1 MILLDQLP
9 RHCFRGTARA
19 FAFDALARTEAKAA
33 LALGDEAHHAPA
45 QTLFFNHALSPQRSP
60 GHGMCATPA
69 LPRLDAPLGGHAQAP
84 LILDFDRSAA
94 SLERRLRRFG
104 RDPWRNAALGR
115 VSTAEERAFLAPQGK
130 SAPGT
135 LEIAMPLGDPCL
147 AGVVPLLGPLWRTPM
162 TSDDALFLA
171 EMDGVAP
178 LAESH
183 LRVRAE
189 SPEAPSLAQLARRQ
203 AAANTGKDS
212 NTLTLGEVP
221 PRRPLR

>member
-1 MILLDQLP
+1 
-9 RHCFRGTARA
+9 
-19 FAFDALARTEAKAA
+19 
-33 LALGDEAHHAPA
+33 
-45 QTLFFNHALSPQRSP
+45 
-60 GHGMCATPA
+60 
-69 LPRLDAPLGGHAQAP
+69 
-84 LILDFDRSAA
+84 
-94 SLERRLRRFG
+94 
-104 RDPWRNAALGR
+104 
-115 VSTAEERAFLAPQGK
+115 
-130 SAPGT
+130 
-135 LEIAMPLGDPCL
+135 
-147 AGVVPLLGPLWRTPM
+147 M

-221 PRRPLR
+221 PVDPFDEIAFKRDGVQTGVYRKLRLGRYPQEATLDLHRMTVREAREAVWRFVHDAQRAGLRSVIITHGRGDRSETPGRLKSYVAHWLPTLSAVLAFHSAQRHHGGYGACYWDRCFGDGGGRGGGGGGGGGRGGGGGGGDGGTRPDG

>member
-1 MILLDQLP
+1 
-9 RHCFRGTARA
+9 
-19 FAFDALARTEAKAA
+19 
-33 LALGDEAHHAPA
+33 
-45 QTLFFNHALSPQRSP
+45 
-60 GHGMCATPA
+60 
-69 LPRLDAPLGGHAQAP
+69 
-84 LILDFDRSAA
+84 
-94 SLERRLRRFG
+94 
-104 RDPWRNAALGR
+104 
-115 VSTAEERAFLAPQGK
+115 
-130 SAPGT
+130 
-135 LEIAMPLGDPCL
+135 
-147 AGVVPLLGPLWRTPM
+147 M

-221 PRRPLR
+221 PVDPFDEIAFKRDGVQTGVYRKLRLGRYPQEATLDLHRMTVREAREAVWRFVHDAQRAGLRSVIITHGRGDRSETPGRLKSYVAHWLPTLPLVLAFHSAQRHHGGYGACYVLLRKNAEKRQDNRERHARRTPLGGR